1 MDSPVS
7 AVLLDFDGHGSFEDV
22 CSMLKIFR
30 VELPSGSVERVE
42 ADTLQ
47 VRDGCLIFSRVP
59 TRSELREDDPRV
71 SRAYAPGSWRTVEE
85 TK

>member
-1 MDSPVS
+1 MGSPVS

-30 VELPSGSVERVE
+30 VESGSVERVE

-47 VRDGCLIFSRVP
+47 VRDGCLIFSRGP